1 MPGHRSV
8 IARGLGAEE
17 ATRRVAE
24 VLGERPGYVVR
35 ALAPGRVVVT
45 RSRRPRWAIWL
56 CVLTVWIFGLGLLF
70 LLVRR
75 TEGADLLVVEGP
87 RGAVVTLPP
96 LVADADARAVE
107 DALGVRS
114 RRPTNRRGTG
124 PRPVASGRRGNRTV
138 RRRRHTPVTWTPPPS
153 RVRNVAHVP
162 HDRRRLPDPRSEHP
176 TARGSVVPRGR
187 RLDRT
192 PAPPGSR
199 STGMEREA

>member
-17 ATRRVAE
+17 ATRRVAD

-107 DALGVRS
+107 DALGGAVAPPDE
-114 RRPTNRRGTG
+114 PTWDRAAAGGERTPGEPDGAAASSHAGDLDAPTV
-124 PRPVASGRRGNRTV
+124 PRP
-138 RRRRHTPVTWTPPPS
+138 
-153 RVRNVAHVP
+153 
-162 HDRRRLPDPRSEHP
+162 E
-176 TARGSVVPRGR
+176 RGSRATR
-187 RLDRT
+187 
-192 PAPPGSR
+192 PPQAAGP
-199 STGMEREA
+199 EE